1 MKKVL
6 LSAACAVAFSAN
18 AGVAEEVVVAETAQ
32 PAFSSVY
39 AGLGIGG
46 SFLKSDDITYA
57 TEAEVASG
65 KFKSKKTANLT
76 PKANRF
82 IGSFVLGAGKVFK
95 NNVYAG
101 AEFMMDFTKNKK
113 LEFTGKGNAG
123 TKAAPVVGDLKGEVK
138 IGGFI
143 PQINVKAGY
152 VFKNNTLA
160 YAKLGC
166 AWTKVS
172 SNFVVTKGTNK
183 NEVSHSKT
191 KASFVLGLGA
201 EKAFCKKFS
210 AALEG
215 DYNFGWKEN
224 GVRFNKGWNVRAL
237 VKYNVKY

>member
-46 SFLKSDDITYA
+46 SFLESNEIEYKDKN
-57 TEAEVASG
+57 G
-65 KFKSKKTANLT
+65 KDAKDKL
-76 PKANRF
+76 KANRF
-82 IGSFVLGAGKVFK
+82 IGSFVLGGGKVFK

-113 LEFTGKGNAG
+113 KEWEVDSGNGKLEGK
-123 TKAAPVVGDLKGEVK
+123 V
-138 IGGFI
+138 GGFV
-143 PQINVKAGY
+143 PQLNVKVGY
-152 VFKNNTLA
+152 VFKNNVLA
-160 YAKLGC
+160 YGKLGC
-166 AWTKVS
+166 AWTKAS
-172 SNFVVTKGTNK
+172 LKWSEKSGNDWKEKSNV
-183 NEVSHSKT
+183 SKT
-191 KASFVLGLGA
+191 KGAFVLGLGA

-215 DYNFGWKEN
+215 DYNFGWKQKIKTGAGEKD
-224 GVRFNKGWNVRAL
+224 VRFNKGWNVRAL

>member
-1 MKKVL
+1 MKKVTL
-6 LSAACAVAFSAN
+6 CAAACAMAFAAN
-18 AGVAEEVVVAETAQ
+18 ADVAEEVVVAESAQ
-32 PAFSSVY
+32 SVFSSIY

-46 SFLKSDDITYA
+46 SFLESNEFEYVNKDGNDA
-57 TEAEVASG
+57 
-65 KFKSKKTANLT
+65 KDKL
-76 PKANRF
+76 KANRF
-82 IGSFVLGAGKVFK
+82 IGSFVLGGGKVFS

-113 LEFTGKGNAG
+113 KEWEINSGNGKSEG
-123 TKAAPVVGDLKGEVK
+123 KV
-138 IGGFI
+138 GGFV
-143 PQINVKAGY
+143 PQLNVKAGY
-152 VFKNNTLA
+152 VFKNNVLA

-166 AWTKVS
+166 AWTKASVKS
-172 SNFVVTKGTNK
+172 FTRNGSNWD
-183 NEVSHSKT
+183 EVKSMSKT
-191 KASFVLGLGA
+191 KAAFVLGLGA

>member
-6 LSAACAVAFSAN
+6 LGAACAVAFSAD
-18 AGVAEEVVVAETAQ
+18 AGVAEKTVVAGTTQ

-46 SFLKSDDITYA
+46 SFLTGDELEYD
-57 TEAEVASG
+57 TEAKIENN
-65 KFKSKKTANLT
+65 KYNSKKTASFK

-82 IGSFVLGAGKVFK
+82 IGSFVIGAGKVFK

-113 LEFTGKGNAG
+113 HEFEGKEEVDGNPP
-123 TKAAPVVGDLKGEVK
+123 KVGDLKGEVK
-138 IGGFI
+138 VGGFI
-143 PQINVKAGY
+143 PQLNVKVGY
-152 VFKNNTLA
+152 VFKNNVLA
-160 YAKLGC
+160 YGKLGC
-166 AWTKVS
+166 AWTKLSGKRTVTNGKYRHES
-172 SNFVVTKGTNK
+172 SD
-183 NEVSHSKT
+183 SKT
-191 KASFVLGLGA
+191 KGAFVLGLGA

-215 DYNFGWKEN
+215 DYNFGWKNE
-224 GVRFNKGWNVRAL
+224 GARYNKGWNVRAL

>member
-46 SFLKSDDITYA
+46 SFLESNEFEYTDKN
-57 TEAEVASG
+57 G
-65 KFKSKKTANLT
+65 KDAKDKL
-76 PKANRF
+76 KANRF

-113 LEFTGKGNAG
+113 KEWETDSGNGKLEGK
-123 TKAAPVVGDLKGEVK
+123 V
-138 IGGFI
+138 GGFV
-143 PQINVKAGY
+143 PQLNVKVGY
-152 VFKNNTLA
+152 VFKNNVLA
-160 YAKLGC
+160 YGKLGC
-166 AWTKVS
+166 AWTKAS
-172 SNFVVTKGTNK
+172 LKEFKKTSKDWKETGSF
-183 NEVSHSKT
+183 SKT
-191 KASFVLGLGA
+191 KGAFVLGLGA

-215 DYNFGWKEN
+215 DYNFGWKNE

>member
-6 LSAACAVAFSAN
+6 LGAACAVAFSAD
-18 AGVAEEVVVAETAQ
+18 AGVAEKTVVAGTTQ

-46 SFLKSDDITYA
+46 SFLESNEFEYTDKN
-57 TEAEVASG
+57 G
-65 KFKSKKTANLT
+65 KDAKDKL
-76 PKANRF
+76 KANRF

-113 LEFTGKGNAG
+113 KEWETDSGNGKIEG
-123 TKAAPVVGDLKGEVK
+123 KV
-138 IGGFI
+138 GGFV
-143 PQINVKAGY
+143 PQLNVKVGY
-152 VFKNNTLA
+152 VFKNNVLA
-160 YAKLGC
+160 YGKLGC
-166 AWTKVS
+166 AWTKAS
-172 SNFVVTKGTNK
+172 FKAFAKTGKDWKETGNA
-183 NEVSHSKT
+183 SKT
-191 KASFVLGLGA
+191 KGAFVLGLGA

-215 DYNFGWKEN
+215 DYNFGWKEI
-224 GVRFNKGWNVRAL
+224 GVRYNKGWNVRAL

>member
-6 LSAACAVAFSAN
+6 LGAACAVAFSAD
-18 AGVAEEVVVAETAQ
+18 AGVAEKTVVAGTTQ

-46 SFLKSDDITYA
+46 SFLTGDELEYD
-57 TEAEVASG
+57 TEAEIVGS
-65 KFKSKKTANLT
+65 KYYNSKKTASFK

-82 IGSFVLGAGKVFK
+82 IGSFVVGAGKVFK

-113 LEFTGKGNAG
+113 INVEDKIKVNGSD
-123 TKAAPVVGDLKGEVK
+123 VDLKGESKV
-138 IGGFI
+138 GGFI
-143 PQINVKAGY
+143 PQLNVKAGY
-152 VFKNNTLA
+152 VFKNNVLA
-160 YAKLGC
+160 YGKLGC
-166 AWTKVS
+166 AWTKFSKKALAKDATRSYIKVDS
-172 SNFVVTKGTNK
+172 
-183 NEVSHSKT
+183 SKT

-215 DYNFGWKEN
+215 DYNFGWKNE
-224 GVRFNKGWNVRAL
+224 GARFNKGWNVRAL